1 MTLKRPHILNRT
13 VIVSSIDI
21 EHTRE
26 AKKRKPTDVKLI
38 IMFLSNKLGKAYAY
52 YSTKIQPKV

>member
-1 MTLKRPHILNRT
+1 MTPKRLHILNPT

-26 AKKRKPTDVKLI
+26 AKKRKPTDVKVI
-38 IMFLSNKLGKAYAY
+38 IMFLS
-52 YSTKIQPKV
+52 Q